1 VTRGRALVGLLYGLT
16 LAGAFTFGVSS
27 LTEFDFWWYLASAEV
42 IRARGAVLAADPFSY
57 TAEGRP
63 WVNHMWASQLGVLA
77 LWNGPGRVALL
88 VVKGLIVTATFA
100 VVLATMRRRAV
111 HPLTAAAVTLLAAW
125 AGWDFWDVRPQV
137 VTYLLL
143 AVFLYVLRD
152 GWERRPRA
160 LLALPLLTVPWVNLH
175 AGFLTG
181 IAVVGLVG
189 AGTALPR
196 LLDRERRRD
205 GIRVLALGG
214 AVAAA
219 AALASLANPY
229 GVRAILFPL
238 EVVNT
243 RVFMT
248 STTEW
253 FSPNFHN
260 PVYRGFEL
268 MLLLL
273 IPALAWGRDRLG
285 AADLVVMLTFTHL
298 ALSSA
303 RHVPLFAVAV
313 APPLAA
319 ALEGAARELW
329 AHRAA
334 ARDLGRRLR
343 AHVPSLWPV
352 LTAAETPLAVA
363 AFVILIGLASA
374 WGSFL
379 DPVTNPF
386 FQDLNERRYPHDA
399 TDFIRRERLPAPLF
413 NTYAWAGYELWRL
426 YPEYR
431 VFIDGRTHVYGRE
444 VLQDFLEV
452 TTLGPRWRA
461 VLDKWNVQTLLAERH
476 SQLTQVLL
484 AVGGWRPVFVQ
495 REAVVFLR
503 EAPANERH
511 LARLAAV
518 PVTEPMPDIWRALA
532 AALAAAQAGDE
543 EGAIGHYAEALRL
556 VPDHPVA
563 LLSLGILR
571 EQRGE
576 LPQARAMFQRIVD
589 LYAEGD
595 MVKAARVRLD
605 KLP

>member
-1 VTRGRALVGLLYGLT
+1 VTRPRLLLALLYGLT
-16 LAGAFTFGVSS
+16 LAGTFTFAVAS
-27 LTEFDFWWYLASAEV
+27 LTEFDFWWYLASGEV
-42 IRARGAVLAADPFSY
+42 IRARGAVPATDPFSY
-57 TAEGRP
+57 TAQGQP
-63 WVNHMWASQLGVLA
+63 WINHMWATQLGVLA
-77 LWNGPGRVALL
+77 MWNGPGRVALL
-88 VVKGLIVTATFA
+88 VVKSLLVTATFA
-100 VVLATMRRRAV
+100 VLLRTMRRRGV
-111 HPLTAAAVTLLAAW
+111 HPLVAAAGTLLAAW
-125 AGWDFWDVRPQV
+125 AGSDFWDVRPQV

-143 AVFLYVLRD
+143 AVFLLVLRD
-152 GWERRPRA
+152 GWERRPRQ
-160 LLALPLLTVPWVNLH
+160 LLALPLLVVPWANLH
-175 AGFLTG
+175 AGFVTG

-189 AGTALPR
+189 VGTALPR
-196 LLDRERRRD
+196 LLDRERRWD
-205 GIRVLALGG
+205 GVRVLALAA

-219 AALASLANPY
+219 AGLAGVVNPY
-229 GVRAILFPL
+229 GIRAVLFPL

-260 PVYRGFEL
+260 PAYRGFEL

-273 IPALAWGRDRLG
+273 VPAFAWGRARLG
-285 AADLVVMLTFTHL
+285 SVDVLLALTFTHL

-313 APPLAA
+313 APLLAD

-329 AHRAA
+329 ARRTV
-334 ARDLGRRLR
+334 ARDLGARVR

-352 LTAAETPLAVA
+352 LTAAETPLLVA
-363 AFVILIGLASA
+363 AFAILVGLASA

-386 FQDLNERRYPHDA
+386 FQDLNERRYPRDA
-399 TDFIRRERLPAPLF
+399 TDFIKRERLPAQLF
-413 NTYAWAGYELWRL
+413 NAYAWGGYELWRL

-452 TTLGPRWRA
+452 TTLGPRWRD
-461 VLDKWNVQTLLAERH
+461 VLDKWNIQTVLAERR

-484 AVGGWRPVFVQ
+484 AVGGWRPIFAE

-503 EAPANERH
+503 EAPANEPH
-511 LARLAAV
+511 LSRLAAV
-518 PVTEPMPDIWRALA
+518 PLTEPIPDVWRALA
-532 AALAAAQAGDE
+532 FALAAAQAGDE
-543 EGAIGHYAEALRL
+543 EGAIRHYGEALRL

-576 LPQARAMFQRIVD
+576 LPQARAIFQRIVD

-595 MVKAARVRLD
+595 MVQAAKARLE
-605 KLP
+605 KLR